1 MQAMLG
7 GAEVPEET
15 LPPGLEGCGGHE
27 AGRGSGRGG
36 WGGPPPPSRVLDPAS
51 GFCPR
56 PAPVHRAPACP
67 RSPSVR
73 KATCAHTAGRKT
85 TQRSPCGTEL
95 RVPWRRAT
103 LRSAS
108 LPVWGLSSLW
118 GPPRPF
124 QRRADLG
131 FRFFSLPWPGHK
143 ALRVSPSVSRVSL
156 GFHLRSALPG
166 LQEAAVRLRLRPQCS
181 GCEFSRIFL
190 LLLPSELTS
199 IP

>member
-1 MQAMLG
+1 MGCRPCWGVPKSQRRHFLRVWK
-7 GAEVPEET
+7 GAEGTRP
-15 LPPGLEGCGGHE
+15 
-27 AGRGSGRGG
+27 AGALDGVAGVDHR
-36 WGGPPPPSRVLDPAS
+36 PPSRVLDPAS

-166 LQEAAVRLRLRPQCS
+166 LQEAAVRLRL
-181 GCEFSRIFL
+181 
-190 LLLPSELTS
+190 
-199 IP
+199 